1 MRMRH
6 ILAAL
11 IGVALAAGAAP
22 DLTGTWNMGLQ
33 GGHVVPVALV
43 LKQEGKTV
51 TGTIAMP
58 TQHVGERKEIELKGE
73 FDGGV
78 LKIAG
83 AVDGAEDTTTIEIE
97 GKLLE
102 DSSMEGTVAM
112 IARETHRVPWTA
124 ERLKERK
131 QGTGRARSRAGPCS
145 AAWERRS
152 RCRSSTR

>member
-1 MRMRH
+1 MLK

-11 IGVALAAGAAP
+11 FAITLAADAAP
-22 DLTGTWNMGLQ
+22 NLTGTWNMGLQ

-43 LKQEGKTV
+43 LKQDGKTV

-73 FDGGV
+73 VEAGA

-83 AVDGAEDTTTIEIE
+83 VVDGAAEPTTIEVE
-97 GKLLE
+97 GKLQDDGSL
-102 DSSMEGTVAM
+102 EGTLAM
-112 IARETHRVPWTA
+112 IAKETRRVPWTA

-131 QGTGRARSRAGPCS
+131 Q
-145 AAWERRS
+145 
-152 RCRSSTR
+152 